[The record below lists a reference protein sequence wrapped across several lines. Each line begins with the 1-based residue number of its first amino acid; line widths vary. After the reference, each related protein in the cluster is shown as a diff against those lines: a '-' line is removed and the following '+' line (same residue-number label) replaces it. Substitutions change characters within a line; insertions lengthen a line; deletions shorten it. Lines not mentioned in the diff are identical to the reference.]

1 MIIKSYET
9 SKINI
14 KKNNIILL
22 YGKNSGLKKEIISSV
37 LLKKLNYN
45 VTFYEE
51 KEILDNKDIF
61 FENISSNSLFE
72 KEKTI
77 IIKRASDKILKT
89 IEEVNEKNL
98 EDILIIIDA
107 ENLEKKSKLRT
118 FFEKNKKLVCVPFY
132 PDNDQT
138 LSKLTYNFFRDK
150 KISVSNSNI
159 NLIVNKCNGDREK
172 LMSELHKVEYFSKNG
187 KKIDNENI
195 SKLINLIDNYSMSE
209 LIDNC
214 LAKNKKKTISILN
227 ENNFSNEDCIMITR
241 SFIIKAKKLLA
252 LAKTFE
258 TNNNIDFTISSAK
271 PPIFWKEK
279 EIIKQQIYKWKPEYI
294 KKLIYS
300 LSEIELQIKKNINNS
315 INIITDFILTQSSVE
330 TSN

>member
-22 YGKNSGLKKEIISSV
+22 YGKNSGLKKEVISSE
-37 LLKKLNYN
+37 LLKKINYN

-51 KEILDNKDIF
+51 KEILDNKNIF

-252 LAKTFE
+252 LSKTFK
-258 TNNNIDFTISSAK
+258 TNNNIDFTISSAN

-279 EIIKQQIYKWKPEYI
+279 EITKQQIYKWKPKYI

-315 INIITDFILTQSSVE
+315 INLITDFILTQSSVE